1 LPTDDDSHLVPPV
14 DPSSMDLAV
23 LASSTVPAGLAG
35 TIVGI
40 VGVLLTVLWIGLLW
54 R

>member
-1 LPTDDDSHLVPPV
+1 LPTDDDSHLVPPF
-14 DPSSMDLAV
+14 DPPCMEPAV
-23 LASSTVPAGLAG
+23 LASSTVPGGLAG

-40 VGVLLTVLWIGLLW
+40 VSVLLTVLWIGLLW